1 MEQIVLDAKMRDG
14 LGKGNSRQL
23 RREELIPAVIY
34 GRDMEP
40 LTLTLTRRDLAKVLV
55 KGAAHKL
62 INLQIE
68 NNGSSTQK
76 LCMIQELQRDIFQK
90 RVLHVDFH
98 QVSLTEKI
106 TATIPVKL
114 VGDAKGVKNGG
125 ILDHVLWEVLVE
137 ALPRELPEEIVI
149 NVADL
154 EVGHSVHVKEIPTAE
169 GVKILASPDDVVVV
183 VHPPKVEVA
192 PAAAEPGALAPAQP
206 EVIGKGAKAEEEG
219 VPAKGE
225 KEKK

>member
-14 LGKGNSRQL
+14 LGKGNSRKY

-40 LTLTLTRRDLAKVLV
+40 LTLTLARRDLAKVLV
-55 KGAAHKL
+55 KGATHKL

-76 LCMIQELQRDIFQK
+76 LCMIQEMQRDTFQK

-125 ILDHVLWEVLVE
+125 ILDHVLWTVEVE
-137 ALPRELPEEIVI
+137 ALPTELPEEIVI
-149 NVADL
+149 NVTDL
-154 EVGHSVHVKEIPTAE
+154 EVGHSVHVKEIPTSQD
-169 GVKILASPDDVVVV
+169 VKILTSPDDVVVV
-183 VHPPKVEVA
+183 VHPPKVEA
-192 PAAAEPGALAPAQP
+192 TPAAAEPGATPAQP
-206 EVIGKGAKAEEEG
+206 EVVGKGVKTEEESA
-219 VPAKGE
+219 PAKGE